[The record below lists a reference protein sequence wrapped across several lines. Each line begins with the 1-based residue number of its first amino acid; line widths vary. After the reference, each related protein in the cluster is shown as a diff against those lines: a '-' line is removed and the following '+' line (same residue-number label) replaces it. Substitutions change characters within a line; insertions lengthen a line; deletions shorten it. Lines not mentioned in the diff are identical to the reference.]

1 MSKWPVQVQQ
11 GTRCIVS
18 GTPGIGKTT
27 FLYYL
32 TWKFL
37 RRELRMEGGQLYQNL
52 VLGDANKLLLINAE
66 GRYSEHA
73 VGEVSGRI
81 LPFSLGLF
89 DITSGGAVSGVPVN
103 TQSAHVHLRVHHLIV
118 AATPGFRQRDLS
130 EFVKGGNVVESE
142 ENGSGV
148 TCVPRLCLCT
158 KDDFEKKLK
167 VFIHALMG
175 QNLSGKDVD
184 NKNAHTML
192 VIRHSPILDEENEQT
207 FARFVVEAE
216 EGRNIGFV
224 SEGVQQ
230 RVFSEMLSLEQSAV

>member
-1 MSKWPVQVQQ
+1 MA
-11 GTRCIVS
+11 
-18 GTPGIGKTT
+18 
-27 FLYYL
+27 
-32 TWKFL
+32 
-37 RRELRMEGGQLYQNL
+37 GGQLYENL

-66 GRYSEHA
+66 GRCSKHA
-73 VGEVSGRI
+73 VGEVSGNI

-89 DITSGGAVSGVPVN
+89 DITREGAVSGVLVN
-103 TQSAHVHLRVHHLIV
+103 TQSAHVHLRVRHFIV
-118 AATPGFRQRDLS
+118 AATPGFRQLALS
-130 EFVKGGNVVESE
+130 EFIKGDDVVEYYFPVWDTGALQTLMTTDRSE

-158 KDDFEKKLK
+158 KDDFEKKMQ

-192 VIRHSPILDEENEQT
+192 VIQHSPILDEENDQT
-207 FARFVVEAE
+207 FARFVVKAD

-230 RVFSEMLSLEQSAV
+230 RVFSEMLSLEQSAVACLLQTVPLAKPYVYQEL